1 MFGDTGIPC
10 DLAELPLLLL
20 RIAET
25 GGADTQRLAREAH
38 IPAWAMSARHVM
50 VPTRLSVHLFE
61 LVEHALRDP
70 DVALR
75 IPSRLQI
82 GDLDLLDY
90 LFTTAPTLRDALRAS
105 ADYNYLVSTNSLIDV
120 GSEADGE
127 SSYAFRLVQG
137 AGRGRE
143 LMLQL
148 GVAIMCARVRAGT
161 GQPVRPVRVGFAFP
175 APRRYRVITET
186 LGASQVDFDCPVT
199 TFTFRDQDLD
209 LPMTGADGRLHQILD
224 DHARMLPPPVASWHE
239 HFQLVLDSL
248 VTQGPLPLKEMA
260 ARLGVSA
267 RTLQRQLA
275 EQDTTWRA
283 ELDASRHR
291 IARQAGPV
299 GMAELADRVGYA
311 DPRSAR
317 RWRNR
322 TLERNLHLESLA
334 SIWSLCGVGNQPSPV
349 RRFRTARGSGSLLP
363 TQQGPQASDLR
374 TPPCGGPLVQD
385 RAE

>member
-20 RIAET
+20 GIAEA
-25 GGADTQRLAREAH
+25 GGADTQQLARDAQ

-50 VPTRLSVHLFE
+50 VPTRLSMRLFE

-70 DVALR
+70 DVAFRL
-75 IPSRLQI
+75 PSRLQI

-90 LFTTAPTLRDALRAS
+90 LFTTAPSLRSALRAS
-105 ADYNYLVSTNSLIDV
+105 AAYNYLVSTNSLIDV
-120 GSEADGE
+120 RSEAAGE
-127 SSYAFRLVQG
+127 SSYAFRLIEG

-161 GQPVRPVRVGFAFP
+161 GQPVRPVHVGFAFP
-175 APRRYRVITET
+175 APRRHRVITET
-186 LGASQVDFDCPVT
+186 LGTSQVDFDCPVT

-209 LPMTGADGRLHQILD
+209 LPMTGADGRLHQILA

-239 HFQLVLDSL
+239 HFRLVLDSL
-248 VTQGPLPLKEMA
+248 VAQGPLPLKDMA

-275 EQDTTWRA
+275 EQATTWRA

-291 IARQAGPV
+291 IASRAGAV
-299 GMAELADRVGYA
+299 SMAELADRVGYT

-317 RWRNR
+317 RAARRWRSRVVTN
-322 TLERNLHLESLA
+322 
-334 SIWSLCGVGNQPSPV
+334 G
-349 RRFRTARGSGSLLP
+349 GS
-363 TQQGPQASDLR
+363 A
-374 TPPCGGPLVQD
+374 
-385 RAE
+385 